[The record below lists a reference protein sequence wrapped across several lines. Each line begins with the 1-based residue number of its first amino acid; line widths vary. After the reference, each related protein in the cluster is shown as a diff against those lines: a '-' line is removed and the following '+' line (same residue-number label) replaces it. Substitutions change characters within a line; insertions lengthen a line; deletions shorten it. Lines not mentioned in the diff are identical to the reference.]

1 MGNTTGKRISRSHTT
16 SIPLAGELATA
27 LDKSHIVTKVMLGI
41 ITARSGC
48 KTRKVIIANDQFNL
62 RLTVMQ
68 PPSKQEL
75 YVSAPDRDLAISFLT
90 KWCDENG
97 IEHTVR

>member
-16 SIPLAGELATA
+16 AISLAGELALM
-27 LDKSHIVTKVMLGI
+27 LDASQVVTKVMLGI

-62 RLTVMQ
+62 RLTVQQ

-75 YVSAPDRDLAISFLT
+75 YVSAPDREAAIARII
-90 KWCDENG
+90 KWCNEKD
-97 IEHTVR
+97 IEYTVR

>member
-16 SIPLAGELATA
+16 AIPLASEVAIA
-27 LDKSHIVTKVMLGI
+27 LDGSNVVTKIMLGI

-48 KTRKVIIANDQFNL
+48 KTRKIIIANDQFNL
-62 RLTVMQ
+62 RLTIQQ

-75 YVSAPDRDLAISFLT
+75 YVSAPDRELAVMFLE
-90 KWCDENG
+90 KWCKENG
-97 IEHTVR
+97 IEYTVR

>member
-1 MGNTTGKRISRSHTT
+1 MGNTTGKFISRSHTT
-16 SIPLAGELATA
+16 AITLASELALM
-27 LDKSHIVTKVMLGI
+27 LDASQVVTKIMLGI

-62 RLTVMQ
+62 RLTVQQ

-75 YVSAPDRDLAISFLT
+75 YVSAPDRQVVIDTIA
-90 KWCDENG
+90 KWCDEKD
-97 IEHTVR
+97 IEYTVR